1 MLLKKESILKLTM
14 LMIFLRSP
22 MFIFFLGTYLISNKN
37 ILIKFLLNVLPFL
50 LLLSICVIYSIHMDN
65 NVYFIVGQ
73 SRDILLCMIVFLA
86 FSIISY
92 HKNNLN
98 NIYYLIKILLIYLG
112 LIKIFLILG
121 SILFGLSVS
130 DVINFISDNTSLQL
144 MTMGVEGGLS
154 RLQLPID
161 SVLPFCI
168 FFLLF
173 EIFDKKTIHKKNL
186 IFQLIILICSLIL
199 TFSRAFWLVTAIF
212 IIIYF
217 IFNHNFVQKI
227 KYLFVS
233 MFLIFILLLIP
244 PVRELIFIAIGARFG
259 KDAKDLNYY
268 SDLERHIQNNN
279 LLEAFYNAPL
289 LGNGIGYYI
298 PNLIRSDETKYLY
311 ESQFLSM
318 FMSLGIF
325 FGGVFFLMIYFYII
339 NFNSKFKND
348 INFVHLYLIPT
359 LMFVLWILLGSTNP
373 LLFGAS
379 GGIILF
385 FCSSYSSIFLNS
397 KSLNDV

>member
-98 NIYYLIKILLIYLG
+98 NIYYLIKILLIYFG

-233 MFLIFILLLIP
+233 NLSNSFD
-244 PVRELIFIAIGARFG
+244 AI
-259 KDAKDLNYY
+259 
-268 SDLERHIQNNN
+268 
-279 LLEAFYNAPL
+279 
-289 LGNGIGYYI
+289 
-298 PNLIRSDETKYLY
+298 
-311 ESQFLSM
+311 
-318 FMSLGIF
+318 
-325 FGGVFFLMIYFYII
+325 
-339 NFNSKFKND
+339 
-348 INFVHLYLIPT
+348 
-359 LMFVLWILLGSTNP
+359 
-373 LLFGAS
+373 
-379 GGIILF
+379 
-385 FCSSYSSIFLNS
+385 
-397 KSLNDV
+397 